1 IKVHY
6 KNKSAIANSLNWSLV
21 ATEVLRSLVCHL
33 FYKLD
38 NPYKQLNQDDELPD
52 YIMILVGNGKTKDQ
66 MDDDLSLFLGHNTER
81 FTSWL
86 HEVLQRLNAA
96 SILQKENKV
105 GKEKKKE
112 EEKEKEKTSSD
123 AEEPKVPKVVEEKKK
138 HKKKKDKSEKKKEKK
153 EKKKKKDKEKHSKS
167 QKHKGKETSKSKS
180 RSPILLKSE
189 EASNE
194 AEAESVLESTSTSK
208 KNIEPESLGSV
219 YGIKSNEESEVAS
232 HSAKDEEIPSD
243 VVNLRPNAEDLALG
257 LEDEPP
263 SKKIKITKSVIKE
276 IKEKDQK
283 VSSSPEHKI
292 ISTVTNIEIKVDNT
306 RAKESNL
313 SATSDDEVSSTG
325 IHERLGPKRVINLRE
340 ESSFPPKSSGTEEG
354 MGRVISSAIASAVK
368 SVSSDVKPSKRL
380 EARVRPLVS
389 SRIKEPEEEV
399 DDVALPPARLVST
412 VGADDS
418 DNDEEP
424 PTKRVVGIASKVE
437 VTPRPRRTGAQAN
450 TALILRA
457 VADAHKSVNKPSK
470 KILEDK
476 DEGKMVKKEIF
487 TRSYQE
493 RQSHRLGGSS
503 EGKTL
508 KKFAITVPNSLL
520 KENVNMKIAE
530 KPVLDSSYVDEVEME
545 GSCDVDSE
553 MEHTETRLKSKIM
566 PQVKT
571 LSTSKVLPMQVDET
585 SGSTRFIV
593 TLDGFGNE
601 VTSSD
606 LRSKL
611 RGRPVSGVPS
621 VDDEQEIIE
630 EVEEWEEEVEEME
643 LGTPQSY
650 QRKKSD
656 VDIGQHVKKGQLVFS
671 FIHLRSAIPFLT
683 VDSVKNQICRY
694 GKKCQTTSCLFV
706 HPDVTT
712 GSLLKWTAPKQ
723 TAKPAGGSPIKLS
736 TTTEASPVTSSNV

>member
-1 IKVHY
+1 
-6 KNKSAIANSLNWSLV
+6 
-21 ATEVLRSLVCHL
+21 
-33 FYKLD
+33 
-38 NPYKQLNQDDELPD
+38 
-52 YIMILVGNGKTKDQ
+52 MILVGNGKTKDQ

-180 RSPILLKSE
+180 RSPILLK
-189 EASNE
+189 
-194 AEAESVLESTSTSK
+194 
-208 KNIEPESLGSV
+208 IGSV
-219 YGIKSNEESEVAS
+219 SGIKSNEESEAAS
-232 HSAKDEEIPSD
+232 HSVKDDEIPSD
-243 VVNLRPNAEDLALG
+243 VVNLRPNA
-257 LEDEPP
+257 
-263 SKKIKITKSVIKE
+263 VIKE

-283 VSSSPEHKI
+283 ISSSPEHKI
-292 ISTVTNIEIKVDNT
+292 ISTVTNIEIKVDNP

-340 ESSFPPKSSGTEEG
+340 ESSFPPKSSGAEEG

-412 VGADDS
+412 VGAVLKRSHSNDDS

-493 RQSHRLGGSS
+493 RQSHRLGASS

-530 KPVLDSSYVDEVEME
+530 KPALADSSYVDEVEME
-545 GSCDVDSE
+545 GSGDLDSE

-611 RGRPVSGVPS
+611 RGRPVGVPS

-643 LGTPQSY
+643 LGTPQSVTGHDGVSSTLSSMVPKWKTKIDASDLVS
-650 QRKKSD
+650 KKEERCRYWPACKEGTAC
-656 VDIGQHVKKGQLVFS
+656 I
-671 FIHLRSAIPFLT
+671 FIHPSKICNTFPNCRFGEKCLYIHPNCKFDGACTKLNCPFTHSVSRSLAIPTPVATKAKINPKSKIKCKYYPKCTDMNCPFMHP
-683 VDSVKNQICRY
+683 KQICRY

-723 TAKPAGGSPIKLS
+723 TAKPAAGSPIKLS
-736 TTTEASPVTSSNV
+736 TATEASSVTSSNV

>member
-1 IKVHY
+1 
-6 KNKSAIANSLNWSLV
+6 
-21 ATEVLRSLVCHL
+21 
-33 FYKLD
+33 
-38 NPYKQLNQDDELPD
+38 
-52 YIMILVGNGKTKDQ
+52 
-66 MDDDLSLFLGHNTER
+66 
-81 FTSWL
+81 
-86 HEVLQRLNAA
+86 
-96 SILQKENKV
+96 
-105 GKEKKKE
+105 
-112 EEKEKEKTSSD
+112 
-123 AEEPKVPKVVEEKKK
+123 
-138 HKKKKDKSEKKKEKK
+138 
-153 EKKKKKDKEKHSKS
+153 
-167 QKHKGKETSKSKS
+167 
-180 RSPILLKSE
+180 
-189 EASNE
+189 
-194 AEAESVLESTSTSK
+194 
-208 KNIEPESLGSV
+208 
-219 YGIKSNEESEVAS
+219 
-232 HSAKDEEIPSD
+232 
-243 VVNLRPNAEDLALG
+243 
-257 LEDEPP
+257 
-263 SKKIKITKSVIKE
+263 
-276 IKEKDQK
+276 
-283 VSSSPEHKI
+283 
-292 ISTVTNIEIKVDNT
+292 
-306 RAKESNL
+306 
-313 SATSDDEVSSTG
+313 
-325 IHERLGPKRVINLRE
+325 
-340 ESSFPPKSSGTEEG
+340 
-354 MGRVISSAIASAVK
+354 
-368 SVSSDVKPSKRL
+368 
-380 EARVRPLVS
+380 
-389 SRIKEPEEEV
+389 
-399 DDVALPPARLVST
+399 
-412 VGADDS
+412 DDS

-530 KPVLDSSYVDEVEME
+530 KPVLADSSYVDEVEME
-545 GSCDVDSE
+545 GSGMDSE

-643 LGTPQSY
+643 LGTPQS
-650 QRKKSD
+650 
-656 VDIGQHVKKGQLVFS
+656 
-671 FIHLRSAIPFLT
+671 
-683 VDSVKNQICRY
+683 
-694 GKKCQTTSCLFV
+694 
-706 HPDVTT
+706 VTGHDGVSST
-712 GSLLKWTAPKQ
+712 LSSMVPKWKTK
-723 TAKPAGGSPIKLS
+723 ID
-736 TTTEASPVTSSNV
+736 AS